1 MFYFAVV
8 DCQTNNYFQKL
19 RRNKEL
25 ELMIR
30 KLISLLIAVL
40 CVQFLHAQY
49 GSFDSSKTVPPF
61 KIFDNLYY
69 VGNDGVSAYLLV
81 TEKGIVLIDALY
93 GKHTGNIPGAMKQL
107 GFDVKNIRYIL
118 CTHGHFDHCEGAEEI
133 QKLSKA
139 RIGMTEPDWQ
149 MAEGS
154 VKADYTS
161 VHPNMKRDWVIRDG
175 DSLVLG
181 KTTLHFF
188 ETPGHTPGVLSIA
201 FPVHDD
207 SKTYNAF
214 MFGGVGLNFEG
225 VPRTE
230 MYLKS
235 VDRIMAMKGIDVNI
249 SNHPGSGKI
258 FEHAKLLSQR
268 KPSGLHPFV
277 APEQFQSWLVELK
290 KAALKKLDDEKKK
303 MGK

>member
-1 MFYFAVV
+1 MKKLFSIVV
-8 DCQTNNYFQKL
+8 AIFCL
-19 RRNKEL
+19 
-25 ELMIR
+25 
-30 KLISLLIAVL
+30 
-40 CVQFLHAQY
+40 QFSYAQY
-49 GSFDSSKTVPPF
+49 GSWDFSRTVPPF

-81 TEKGIVLIDALY
+81 TDKGIVLIDALY
-93 GKHTGNIPGAMKQL
+93 GKYTGNIPGAIRQL
-107 GFDVKNIRYIL
+107 GFDVKDIRYIL

-133 QKLSKA
+133 QKLSHA

-181 KTTLHFF
+181 NTTLHFF

-201 FPVHDD
+201 FPVRDG
-207 SKTYNAF
+207 SKVYKAF

-235 VDRIMAMKGIDVNI
+235 VDRIMAMKGIEVNI
-249 SNHPGSGKI
+249 SNHPGPGKI
-258 FEHAKLLSQR
+258 FERAKLLSQR
-268 KPSGLHPFV
+268 KPGELHSFV
-277 APEQFQSWLVELK
+277 APEQFQTWLVELK
-290 KAALKKLDDEKKK
+290 KDALKKLDEERKKA
-303 MGK
+303 GK